1 MAVES
6 QTADDEQTETDGA
19 NSQAR
24 ETAERVADIGLAEV
38 EHVAEDGSLF
48 AVAGVNTLN
57 EGMTDPDDSSP
68 LLFATAPRCAC
79 VTDDIDDYG
88 QQWDDLDPKV
98 LLAQLLAEQ
107 QRTNQLLTQVLDDTP
122 TPTDDA
128 QDATPMYDCRLCTDT
143 VPEDDRERHA
153 RDNHAAPPGDA
164 DRLFTR
170 VE

>member
-57 EGMTDPDDSSP
+57 EGMTDAALKCGFVVARVQSDPD
-68 LLFATAPRCAC
+68 TAYQTAVFERL
-79 VTDDIDDYG
+79 DIS
-88 QQWDDLDPKV
+88 L
-98 LLAQLLAEQ
+98 
-107 QRTNQLLTQVLDDTP
+107 
-122 TPTDDA
+122 
-128 QDATPMYDCRLCTDT
+128 
-143 VPEDDRERHA
+143 
-153 RDNHAAPPGDA
+153 
-164 DRLFTR
+164 
-170 VE
+170 